1 MFKCTVCGYIHDGAE
16 APESCPKCKAPK
28 EKFEAV
34 ADEARGLIEKSRYT
48 NDLHMHLL
56 TLLQEVEAIAAD
68 GANENLDPGCVA
80 IFERAKKEAV
90 ELVQSI
96 KAELAGHMKK
106 EKWG

>member
-16 APESCPKCKAPK
+16 APEACPKCSAPAD
-28 EKFEAV
+28 KFEAV
-34 ADEARGLIEKSRYT
+34 EGEARTLIEKSRYT

-68 GANENLDPGCVA
+68 GATENLDPGCVA
-80 IFERAKKEAV
+80 IFEKAKGQAV

-96 KAELAGHMKK
+96 KAELAGHMGKG
-106 EKWG
+106 KWG